1 MRSVHKVLSTHP
13 YPEVGVISGLKELGL
28 LTGDEQDPQS
38 GNVDI
43 IHGSTIATNAL
54 LERKGAK
61 VALITTEGFTDL
73 IDIGRQNRTALYSFW
88 GEAPEPLVNKDCRY
102 GIDERV
108 SASGEILRAIDGS
121 NFDFMLQ
128 DLREKE
134 IDAVAI
140 CFLFSFLNPSHEQV
154 IEQYLEEQGLFVS
167 ALYKILPEYRE
178 YERLS
183 TTVINAFVTP
193 LVANYLGKLSSGL
206 GEKLLSNL
214 KIMQSNGGLVSASSA
229 ARQAVQTVLSGPA
242 GGVVATEQLGALT
255 SFSRLI
261 SFDMGGTSTDVSL
274 IDGGVQYTTE
284 FNLDGSPIKV
294 PMADIHTVGAGGGSI
309 AWLDEGGALQVGP
322 ESAGSNP
329 GPACYGKGDKLTI
342 TDANVVLGRLHPEHF
357 LGGKQKLD
365 LGRAEG
371 AVKKLAAECGLDTI
385 SAADGVIKVAISN
398 MQKAVRKISV
408 ERGYDPRDFTLV
420 AFGGAGPM
428 HACELAEAAMIPRVL
443 VPQTPGVFSASGMTV
458 SNVTKDYSKSILLKE
473 VEMTAG
479 LLRNAFL
486 PLIEKAESDLAAE
499 GFTGPDIKLEKAL
512 DVRYVG
518 QSFELLVPVE
528 DLEDDYA
535 TAFHALYKE
544 RYGHAS
550 PDEEVEVVA
559 IRVRAVGLRNKPEE
573 MPIKIADGPAM
584 PALKA
589 RAFFEDWHMIDCYNR
604 EDLLAGHVIPGPALV
619 FQLDTTVVIPPNWR
633 AEVDAYGNMFL
644 QKAGE
649 VDA

>member
-1 MRSVHKVLSTHP
+1 
-13 YPEVGVISGLKELGL
+13 
-28 LTGDEQDPQS
+28 
-38 GNVDI
+38 VDI

-88 GEAPEPLVNKDCRY
+88 GESLVPLVNKDCRY
-102 GIDERV
+102 GIDERIA
-108 SASGEILRAIDGS
+108 ASGEVIRALDSSKLDGILS
-121 NFDFMLQ
+121 

-134 IDAVAI
+134 IDAVAV
-140 CFLFSFLNPSHEQV
+140 CFLFSFLNPSHEQA
-154 IEQYLEEQGLFVS
+154 IEQYLEEHGFYVS
-167 ALYKILPEYRE
+167 ASYKILPEYRE

-193 LVANYLGKLSSGL
+193 LVANYLDKLSSGL
-206 GEKLLSNL
+206 GENLSNGL

-229 ARQAVQTVLSGPA
+229 AGQAVQTVLSGPA
-242 GGVVATEQLGALT
+242 GGVVAAGQLGALT
-255 SFSRLI
+255 GFSRLI

-274 IDGGVQYTTE
+274 IDGGIQFTTE
-284 FNLDGSPIKV
+284 FSLDGSPIKV

-309 AWLDEGGALQVGP
+309 AWVDAGGALQVGP
-322 ESAGSNP
+322 ESSGSNP
-329 GPACYGKGDKLTI
+329 GPACYGKGDKPTI

-357 LGGKQKLD
+357 LGGKQRLD
-365 LGRAEG
+365 LKRAEN
-371 AVKKLAAECGLDTI
+371 AIEILAAECGLDMI

-443 VPQTPGVFSASGMTV
+443 VPQTPGVFSASGMTT
-458 SNVTKDYSKSILLKE
+458 SNVTKDYSKSILLKQGE
-473 VEMTAG
+473 LKAK
-479 LLRNAFL
+479 LLKDTFL
-486 PLIEKAESDLAAE
+486 PLIEKAESDLAVE
-499 GFTGPDIKLEKAL
+499 GFAGPGVKLEKAL

-518 QSFELLVPVE
+518 QSFELTVPIE
-528 DLEDDYA
+528 GFDDDYA
-535 TAFHALYKE
+535 TAFHGLHRE

-550 PDEEVEVVA
+550 PDEEIEVVA
-559 IRVRAVGLRNKPEE
+559 IRVRAVGMRKKPEE
-573 MPIKIADGPAM
+573 IPIKEADGPAA
-584 PALKA
+584 PVLKT
-589 RAFFEDWHMIDCYNR
+589 RAFFDGWHDIDCYNR
-604 EDLLAGHVIPGPALV
+604 EGLLAGHVISGPALV
-619 FQLDTTVVIPPNWR
+619 FQLDTTVVIPPDWR
-633 AEVDAYGNMFL
+633 AEVDAYGNMLL